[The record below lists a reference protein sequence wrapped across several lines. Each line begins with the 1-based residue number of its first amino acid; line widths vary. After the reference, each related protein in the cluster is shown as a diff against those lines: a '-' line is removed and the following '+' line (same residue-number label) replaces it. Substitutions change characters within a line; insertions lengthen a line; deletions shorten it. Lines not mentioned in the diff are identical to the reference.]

1 MKKENEATTISE
13 ALLELEFVKRELY
26 SQINY
31 GKDLE
36 KGKQKLKDHL
46 RKMEEEMQ
54 VTIETYRDLIES

>member
-36 KGKQKLKDHL
+36 KGK
-46 RKMEEEMQ
+46 
-54 VTIETYRDLIES
+54 